1 MKKTILTLAIAVV
14 LCFQQVLATPTQNTS
29 VLQNTETTFTENE
42 SVTPPN
48 VQQSEAA
55 LLLDM
60 NSGRILYGKNIDK
73 RVFPAS
79 TTKIMTGIL
88 AIELGN
94 FEDTVTASAEALAP
108 ITMYDSQ
115 IGLRVGENL
124 SLEQL
129 VNALLVP
136 SANDAANVI
145 AVHIAGSMDTFVA
158 IMNQK
163 AKELG
168 MDNTHFV
175 NTCGMH
181 DDNHYTTAR
190 DLSILAQYAMKNE
203 TFRNI
208 VKKSTY
214 IIPVTN
220 KCPYDR
226 VLSSTNLFL
235 SSEFHNNPLCT
246 GIKTGHTSKAG
257 YCLVSSAQKDGMNLM
272 SVVMGCENEDLQS
285 KAYSYTN
292 SKTLYDFG
300 FNNYENKTL
309 ATPGDIVCSPEVYE
323 AKDKMSVS
331 LTVDTA
337 INALIS
343 KGDFDSIETKYNLP
357 EQISA
362 PITAGSVLGTVS
374 YSYKGTLL
382 GVANLVATN
391 DVERND
397 LLHIIHIIT
406 GIIFN
411 PFFFIPAIII
421 ILIILIRNRNRR
433 KRQRRKNRYFATNYR
448 YR

>member
-1 MKKTILTLAIAVV
+1 MKKTLLILTMVV
-14 LCFQQVLATPTQNTS
+14 ILCFQQAFATPTQNS
-29 VLQNTETTFTENE
+29 ETIFIEND
-42 SVTPPN
+42 SANPPN
-48 VQQSEAA
+48 VQNSDAA
-55 LLLDM
+55 LLVDM
-60 NSGRILYGKNIDK
+60 DSGRLLYGKNIDK

-94 FEDTVTASAEALAP
+94 LEEIVTASAEALAP

-115 IGLRVGENL
+115 MGLRVGEKL

-129 VNALLVP
+129 VNALLIP

-145 AVHIAGSMDTFVA
+145 AVHIAGSMDAFVA

-168 MDNTHFV
+168 MNDTHFV

-181 DDNHYTTAR
+181 DDNHYTTAK
-190 DLSILAQYAMKNE
+190 DLSTLAQYAMKNE

-214 IIPVTN
+214 IIPMTN

-257 YCLVSSAQKDGMNLM
+257 YCLVSSAQNEGINLL

-292 SKTLYDFG
+292 SKSLYDFG
-300 FNNYENKTL
+300 FNNYVNKTI
-309 ATPGDIVCSPEVYE
+309 AAPGDIIYNPEVYE
-323 AKDKMSVS
+323 AKEKNTVN
-331 LTVDTA
+331 LTVDTP
-337 INALIS
+337 INALVS
-343 KGDFDSIETKYNLP
+343 KVDAEEIEAKFNLP

-362 PITAGSVLGTVS
+362 PITAGSVLGTVT

-382 GVANLVATN
+382 GIANLVATN
-391 DVERND
+391 DVERNE

-406 GIIFN
+406 KIVLN
-411 PFFFIPAIII
+411 PFFFVPAIII
-421 ILIILIRNRNRR
+421 LLIILIRNRNRR
-433 KRQRRKNRYFATNYR
+433 RRQRRRNRYVSTNYR